1 MINATVNRL
10 FAVLRQRRSLVIV
23 FAYLLLAAL
32 ILVAEELS
40 TGNLPGGASPL
51 FTTGMHLFLILA
63 SAAFI
68 LIALSTEPTPARQ
81 ESPSLIAPY
90 KTRYLTLFFL
100 VLLLIV
106 PGLAG
111 IFMITETRKVEH
123 SAFDALSTVAQLKS
137 DQVENWLSERQTDA
151 EIFAR
156 GSALSRLVERIKAD
170 ARNEATE
177 FIANRIRAIRTTKSH
192 YRSITLFNEK
202 GSLILND
209 GDTIRPT
216 EPIQALLQKARTR
229 GAVVRSELMTTPDG
243 ATVMYFVAPLR
254 HSDDAGRTTLSGF
267 IVFCIDVQADI
278 FSELA
283 QWPTPDR
290 SGEILL
296 LQKRAGQAILL
307 NTLRD
312 GKMPPQGAEIALS
325 TPKAVA
331 AMAFADNANG
341 MLIGDNYLGK
351 KVLASFRP
359 VRDTAWVVLASV
371 EHDEVMTPVRHAA
384 AWVLS
389 IAIVATLITMGVL
402 ALLWRQRENAHQLY
416 LASER
421 NKADQL
427 LQRFFDLPFVG
438 MAIFSPTMHRFVRV
452 NERACQ
458 IAGYDNEEL
467 VQRTW
472 FDVVHPEDIPAVREK
487 VRAIFTNTADVATLE
502 HRAVRKDGTIIF
514 INFDLRAVR
523 SPEGAIEYLIGTAE
537 DITQRK
543 HDELALR
550 IANAKLKKNQEE
562 LEAQNASLRQAKAAL
577 EESRSRYVSLYEFAP
592 AAYLTLSLDGDI
604 QRINHTGIA
613 LLAVSRER
621 ISGANFAEFID
632 RDDLPLWEE
641 FVDAVTQYRE
651 AHGFEFRLATSDVE
665 NIHTLRA
672 EGAMQ
677 MLPGEPTAIRM
688 TLTDIS
694 EQKQADLALKASE
707 ARYASL
713 FTRNNMAMLLID
725 PESGAIVDANEQACR
740 YYGWNLDTLCT
751 MHIQDINVL
760 PGDSIRA
767 RMQIVT
773 SRDHHHFQFRH
784 RRAGGDVRDV
794 EVFSGPIEI
803 GERTLLL
810 SSIQDITER
819 KKNEQTLRMLSE
831 AVRQSPDAVVITDTQ
846 ARIVYVNEAFT
857 DHTGY
862 TRKEAL
868 GQNPSM
874 LHSGET
880 PPEVFASLW
889 ETLRRGESW
898 RGEFNNQRKDGTR
911 FVEFAV
917 VAPIRQDDGTVTHYV
932 AVKEDV
938 TEKQKLND
946 ELGRYRDH
954 LEELVDDRTAQ
965 LAEARIQAET
975 ANKAKSVF
983 LANMSHEIRTPM
995 NAIVGLAHLL
1005 RSSDPT
1011 PRQVDRLEKIENAAS
1026 HLLSLINNILD
1037 LSKIEADKME
1047 IEETDFTLPSILDD
1061 VRGLITDEARQKRLP
1076 VMVDTGN
1083 VPLWLHG
1090 DPTRLR
1096 QALLNYAA
1104 NAVKFTEQGHIVLR
1118 AVLLEDDGSALT
1130 VRFEVEDT
1138 GIGIPEEKIPELFQT
1153 FEQADSST
1161 TRKYGGSGLGLAI
1174 TRRLA
1179 KLMGGDTGVYSERHR
1194 GSTFWFTARL
1204 KHGKGIRP
1212 NIVEP
1217 AATVNLEHEI
1227 LAHHAGARVLIAD
1240 DVDVNL
1246 EVAQLLLHS
1255 VGLQV
1260 DSARN
1265 GREAIDKARTTPYD
1279 LILMD
1284 IQMPE
1289 MNGLDAS
1296 RAIRALPGHANIPIL
1311 AMTANAF
1318 DEDRRACMQ
1327 AGMNDF
1333 ITKPVNPDKL
1343 YSVLIRW
1350 LPRDGKR
1357 QVPAEE
1363 NKAAPVEEGTPRSLS
1378 EQLAGI
1384 EELDLTQGLARVRG
1398 NEDKYLHV
1406 INLFLQRHEFDADSL
1421 AEALAANDME
1431 RFEQVVHALKGTAA
1445 LIGAVPVAEA
1455 AGRLMTALRRAAPME
1470 EIDILYQPLRQK
1482 LTSLVD
1488 VLQQVREQNSRRAE
1502 TGAPDHARCN
1512 EVLLHLEKLLEA
1524 GDISAGSLA
1533 RKERKFLQQT
1543 LGNNAEALLAAID
1556 IFDFALALGEVQR
1569 IQRKSAEESG
1579 SADSAI
1585 ETTASLS
1592 PVASPQ

>member
-1 MINATVNRL
+1 MNGKPDMIKAAVNRIL
-10 FAVLRQRRSLVIV
+10 LALKQRRSFFIV
-23 FAYLLLAAL
+23 AIYLLVAAGILLAR
-32 ILVAEELS
+32 ELWIDS
-40 TGNLPGGASPL
+40 LPREMNRFFATGVN
-51 FTTGMHLFLILA
+51 FVLILA
-63 SAAFI
+63 SIAFI
-68 LIALSTEPTPARQ
+68 LLALSIRRTPSSAA
-81 ESPSLIAPY
+81 SPALIAPY
-90 KTRYLTLFFL
+90 KTRYLTLLFL

-106 PGLAG
+106 PGIAG
-111 IFMITETRKVEH
+111 IFVDMETRKAEH
-123 SAFDALSTVAQLKS
+123 NAFDALSTIARLKS
-137 DQVENWLSERQTDA
+137 DQVENWLNERQNDA

-156 GSALSRLVERIKAD
+156 SSALSRLVERVKLD
-170 ARNEATE
+170 AHNEAGE
-177 FIANRIRAIRTTKSH
+177 FIANRIGAIRATKSH
-192 YRSITLFNEK
+192 YRSIAVVNEK
-202 GSLILND
+202 GGFMLGD
-209 GDTIRPT
+209 GNAMPLT
-216 EPIQALLQKARTR
+216 EPIQALLKKARTH
-229 GAVVRSELMTTPDG
+229 GTVVHSELMTTPDG
-243 ATVMYFVAPLR
+243 GATMYFVAPLR
-254 HSDDAGRTTLSGF
+254 HSDAPGRTTLSGF
-267 IVFCIDVQADI
+267 AVFCVDVEADL
-278 FSELA
+278 FQDLA
-283 QWPTPDR
+283 QWPMPNHG
-290 SGEILL
+290 GEILL
-296 LQKRAGQAILL
+296 LQKRADQAVML
-307 NTLRD
+307 NPPRD
-312 GKMPPQGAEIALS
+312 GKMQVYGPEIPLS

-331 AMAFADNANG
+331 AMAFAEGANG
-341 MLIGDNYLGK
+341 KLVGENYEGK
-351 KVLASFRP
+351 AVLATFRP
-359 VRDTAWVVLASV
+359 VRDTPWIVLASV
-371 EHDEVMTPVRHAA
+371 EHGEVMTPVWDAA
-384 AWVLS
+384 AWVLA
-389 IAIVATLITMGVL
+389 IAIIATLITMSVL

-427 LQRFFDLPFVG
+427 LQRFFELPFVG
-438 MAIFSPTMHRFVRV
+438 MAIFSPTMHRFIRV

-458 IAGYDNEEL
+458 IAGYNNDEL
-467 VQRTW
+467 VEHTW
-472 FDVVHPEDIPAVREK
+472 FDVVHPEDIATVREK
-487 VRAIFTNTADVATLE
+487 VRTIFTENADGATLE

-514 INFDLRAVR
+514 VNLDIRAVR
-523 SPEGAIEYLIGTAE
+523 TPEGVIEYVIGTAE

-592 AAYLTLSLDGDI
+592 AAYLTLSLEGDI
-604 QRINHTGIA
+604 QRINHTGIG
-613 LLAVSRER
+613 LLAVARDR
-621 ISGANFAEFID
+621 ISGKNFAEFID
-632 RDDLPLWEE
+632 HDDLPLWNE
-641 FVDAVTQYRE
+641 FIDAVTQRKE
-651 AHGFEFRLATSDVE
+651 AHGFEFRLAVRNGDRA
-665 NIHTLRA
+665 HTLRA

-677 MLPGEPTAIRM
+677 MLPDEPQAIRM

-767 RMQIVT
+767 RMQIVA
-773 SRDHHHFQFRH
+773 SQDHHHFQFRH

-803 GERTLLL
+803 GDRTLLL
-810 SSIQDITER
+810 SSIQDITKR
-819 KKNEQTLRMLSE
+819 KKDEQTLRMLSE

-857 DHTGY
+857 DHTGF
-862 TRKEAL
+862 TRHEAL
-868 GQNPSM
+868 GQNPRM

-880 PPEVFASLW
+880 PPEVFTSLW
-889 ETLRRGESW
+889 DTLRRGESW
-898 RGEFNNQRKDGTR
+898 RGEFHNQRKDGTR

-938 TEKQKLND
+938 TEKQRLND
-946 ELGRYRDH
+946 ELVHYRDH
-954 LEELVDDRTAQ
+954 LEELVDERTAQ
-965 LAEARIQAET
+965 LAEARLQAEL

-1061 VRGLITDEARQKRLP
+1061 VRGLITDEARHKRLP
-1076 VMVDTGN
+1076 VMVDPGN
-1083 VPLWLHG
+1083 VPPWLRG

-1104 NAVKFTEQGHIVLR
+1104 NAVKFTEQGHIALR
-1118 AVLLEDDGSALT
+1118 AVLLEDDGDTLH

-1179 KLMGGDTGVYSERHR
+1179 ELMGGETGVHSERHR

-1217 AATVNLEHEI
+1217 AAAINLEHEI
-1227 LAHHAGARVLIAD
+1227 LTHHAGARVLIAD
-1240 DVDVNL
+1240 DVEVNL

-1296 RAIRALPGHANIPIL
+1296 RAIRALPGHAGIPIL

-1343 YSVLIRW
+1343 YGVLMRW
-1350 LPRDGKR
+1350 LPRNDKR
-1357 QVPAEE
+1357 VAPTNED
-1363 NKAAPVEEGTPRSLS
+1363 KAIPLGDDTPRSLG

-1384 EELDLTQGLARVRG
+1384 EELDLAQGLARVRG
-1398 NEDKYLHV
+1398 DEDKFRHV
-1406 INLFLQRHEFDADSL
+1406 IELFLQRHEFDADILS
-1421 AEALAANDME
+1421 EALAANDLD
-1431 RFEQVVHALKGTAA
+1431 RFEQVAHALKGTAA
-1445 LIGAVPVAEA
+1445 LIGATPVAEA
-1455 AGRLMTALRRAAPME
+1455 AGRLMTALRRSAPIE
-1470 EIDILYQPLRQK
+1470 EIDTVYQPLRQH
-1482 LTSLVD
+1482 LVELIE
-1488 VLQQVREQNSRRAE
+1488 VLQRLREQNTDDTKAA
-1502 TGAPDHARCN
+1502 APDYARCH
-1512 EVLLHLEKLLEA
+1512 EILVRLEKLLEA
-1524 GDISAGSLA
+1524 GDISAGSLV
-1533 RKERKFLQQT
+1533 RKERKFLLLT
-1543 LGNNAEALLAAID
+1543 LGNSVEAMLSAID
-1556 IFDFALALGEVQR
+1556 IFDFALALAEVQR
-1569 IQRKSAEESG
+1569 IQRKLDEETVSA
-1579 SADSAI
+1579 
-1585 ETTASLS
+1585 
-1592 PVASPQ
+1592 